1 LTLAQH
7 NLGTVVRFEF
17 LRTISKRR
25 FWVATLVVPLLII
38 IVFALVFVSSESS
51 DKSEEAQK
59 SAHFS
64 FSYTD
69 ASGLIDPAVPHA
81 LGGTVASSPAAG
93 VAAVKLGTT
102 DAFFE
107 YPADPATQTIRVYG
121 TDSGVFDN
129 GKYASVAQSILQAS
143 VQKKIGSRELTTI
156 SQGNLQTV
164 TVTYKGGQTSG
175 GFNEAIPALLFLV
188 IFYVVILLLG
198 NQMLSSTLEEK
209 ENRVT
214 EMILTTINPTSL
226 IVGKVLSLFMIGIV
240 QMLVFAL
247 PFVIGFVFFRSELNI
262 PNVDL
267 AALDFDPQTMVV
279 GALILLGGFSLFT
292 GTLVAL
298 GAVMPTAKDAGP
310 IFGALMALIFIPFYT
325 LSLIISDPNALIVQV
340 FSFFP
345 YSAPVTALLSNAFGT
360 LPLWK
365 AAIIIVELFGLAAIV
380 LRLAVRLFRYG
391 SIEYSRKVS
400 IRDVLF
406 RPNADRKDARLADKV
421 GADV

>member
-1 LTLAQH
+1 
-7 NLGTVVRFEF
+7 
-17 LRTISKRR
+17 
-25 FWVATLVVPLLII
+25 
-38 IVFALVFVSSESS
+38 
-51 DKSEEAQK
+51 
-59 SAHFS
+59 
-64 FSYTD
+64 
-69 ASGLIDPAVPHA
+69 
-81 LGGTVASSPAAG
+81 
-93 VAAVKLGTT
+93 
-102 DAFFE
+102 
-107 YPADPATQTIRVYG
+107 
-121 TDSGVFDN
+121 
-129 GKYASVAQSILQAS
+129 
-143 VQKKIGSRELTTI
+143 
-156 SQGNLQTV
+156 
-164 TVTYKGGQTSG
+164 
-175 GFNEAIPALLFLV
+175 
-188 IFYVVILLLG
+188 
-198 NQMLSSTLEEK
+198 MLSSTLEEK

-247 PFVIGFVFFRSELNI
+247 PFVIGFIFFRSQLNI

-267 AALDFDPQTMVV
+267 SALDFDPQTMIV

-365 AAIIIVELFGLAAIV
+365 AAIIIVELFVLAAIV
-380 LRLAVRLFRYG
+380 LRLAVQLFRYG

-406 RPNADRKDARLADKV
+406 RPNADTKDARLANKV
-421 GADV
+421 GADA